1 MKIQID
7 DDIKEASADQKSVIE
22 QTRQD
27 NSKIND
33 EITARRANKI
43 ALLIKLGLTEEE
55 ANIL

>member
-33 EITARRANKI
+33 EITTRRAKKI

>member
-7 DDIKEASADQKSVIE
+7 DDIKEASAEQKSVIE